1 MFSILLA
8 GLVFFINFVKIMS
21 FFCVSNLYV
30 LFYVLYYFDVLCLIP
45 GPNWKTVFTL
55 SFVTQAKE
63 VLIK

>member
-1 MFSILLA
+1 MYFL
-8 GLVFFINFVKIMS
+8 
-21 FFCVSNLYV
+21 CVSNLYV
-30 LFYVLYYFDVLCLIP
+30 FYVLYYFDVFCLTP